1 MGTVQWN
8 GDALLDIIAQAA
20 IEASDETNGLID
32 AQAKGDAPW
41 ITGTLRRGIKVIPAK
56 RVSQFLVSIS
66 TVGVFD
72 VVYALAVEIGFP
84 HGATED
90 FNVKAHTRT
99 RKGNTHSVRAHKR
112 IIDPRKGSP
121 FLRPAYDRYAPTL
134 DQRMAKRL
142 KGKIK

>member
-1 MGTVQWN
+1 MTVEWR
-8 GDALLDIIAQAA
+8 GDDILNIIAQAA

-32 AQAKGDAPW
+32 AQAKGDVHV
-41 ITGTLRRGIKVIPAK
+41 ITGTLRRGIGFTPAK
-56 RVSQFLVSIS
+56 RVSKFLVSS

-72 VVYALAVEIGFP
+72 VLYGIYEEIL
-84 HGATED
+84 H
-90 FNVKAHTRT
+90 
-99 RKGNTHSVRAHKR
+99 
-112 IIDPRKGSP
+112 P

>member
-56 RVSQFLVSIS
+56 RVSQFLVSS

-72 VVYALAVEIGFP
+72 VVYALAIEIGFP
-84 HGATED
+84 HGAV

-134 DQRMAKRL
+134 GQRMAKRL